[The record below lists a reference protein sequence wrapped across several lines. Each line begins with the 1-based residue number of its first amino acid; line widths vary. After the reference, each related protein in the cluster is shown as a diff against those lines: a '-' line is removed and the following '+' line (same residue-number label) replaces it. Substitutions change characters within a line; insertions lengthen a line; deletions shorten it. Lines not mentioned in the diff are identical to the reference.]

1 MPLSSTD
8 FYAYSRA
15 TGTPYPEDAE
25 ERADLAPEV
34 YEYRQNQLKGQDEGF
49 NLTNAL
55 GVGAALA
62 GVGAGGYA
70 LSRALGRKVPA
81 TATSTS
87 RAANEGLV
95 RTNLDRVRT
104 EPTFNRVETEVV
116 KPSKT
121 VDTTQNFTPRQY
133 IENQGAV
140 EPDPWYIKTNRVR
153 SPRAQVERPQAQLLL
168 PGMTELEESLEGSTY
183 SKYFTNK
190 PAGSVAAM
198 ATQSA
203 REQITKAEDQLNRTN
218 PESESYISRLRSMRE
233 TKSEQAQDLAN
244 SVLRALQAG
253 TEQEHYA
260 LDTRQEDVLATHSQE
275 ALDRAKQG
283 MPAPKPAAISKD
295 WSNKL
300 FNQNGMLRDDVLLN
314 VIGDANVLPLDI
326 SKALLESSSV
336 NPRDS
341 FKGRPYKNIQQTQ
354 GRYDPK
360 AVFAATKHIRENLLT
375 EDYQDTIKN
384 YLITGNIQ
392 PLQSRGFGYTT
403 QSPTR
408 TQLLVISK
416 GKEGEPKFQA
426 KVAAPA
432 RYSRSDLE
440 PLFQDKTTGEM
451 VTAQQLAA
459 NVAKFNSEAAEAG
472 TGYGAE
478 IGQAVAFVPREPIAP
493 FGSLPG
499 VSASGPIKNKNT
511 GVDYAIGGIKE
522 YGSTPGAED
531 FSGANPLPT
540 YSTTQEYLDAEHIGV
555 TKYGKLY
562 AKVKPVS
569 LSTSPYS
576 NRMNMDYGNIFHKN
590 PISGQ
595 PWSSEQD
602 VAQFVH
608 NMHSNF
614 NAKVATASER
624 QYGTDLFHEPF
635 LVTLHGTDEKGRTR
649 QTLLDPYE
657 PVGSQGTLA
666 SQMQDALLQKGIIQ
680 EVHTEEGA
688 SYLRQA
694 RYDVPI
700 PEGERTPVLGFGDI
714 GKHQQTIGKG
724 TANHYE
730 YLQNVQDLYER
741 QTGNKLADIQVALD
755 LAKTNAGP
763 YLGGPSSNPFLNRA
777 LTTANTLTQISEPTR
792 LRMREPG
799 QGESAAERYG
809 VGTRA
814 MTPPS
819 EAERAATAARESRTL
834 SFLEQNPEMMARL
847 YPEKTAGLAAKQQ
860 LAKRQG
866 QKVAPANEWA
876 DTRNV
881 SASEA
886 QALYE
891 GSKGLSEYEESQ
903 IYPEA
908 TARPEE
914 PVERRQQTYTP
925 AFEDIAVQG
934 PGLSLTR
941 AEARAVQRPGGDL
954 SQQIQGRA
962 LEQARE
968 RGRMARAAALS
979 PAGTVERGALRVSP
993 GTYLETG
1000 LGGLTESEVISRY
1013 GRTSSQLAQEAN
1025 RAMYQAARQQG
1036 LPSMPASIRTQV
1048 PRPGMNSPTGGVTQP
1063 FIPGILETSP
1073 KITPGYAD
1081 ELASYMAKRAPSR
1094 MEQSIRQNVA
1104 QSKQARLASDFPNA
1118 FKAAIQKQ
1126 LRLPIF

>member
-1 MPLSSTD
+1 
-8 FYAYSRA
+8 
-15 TGTPYPEDAE
+15 
-25 ERADLAPEV
+25 
-34 YEYRQNQLKGQDEGF
+34 
-49 NLTNAL
+49 
-55 GVGAALA
+55 LA

-95 RTNLDRVRT
+95 RTNLDRVRN
-104 EPTFNRVETEVV
+104 EPGFNQVETEVV

-121 VDTTQNFTPRQY
+121 VDTAQNFTPRQY

-153 SPRAQVERPQAQLLL
+153 SPRTQVERPQAQLLL

-244 SVLRALQAG
+244 SALRALQAG
-253 TEQEHYA
+253 AEQEHYA
-260 LDTRQEDVLATHSQE
+260 LDTHQEDVLATNSQE

-283 MPAPKPAAISKD
+283 MPAPKPAGISKD

-300 FNQNGMLRDDVLLN
+300 FNQNGMLREDVLSN
-314 VIGDANVLPLDI
+314 VIGDTNVLPSHI

-336 NPRDS
+336 NP
-341 FKGRPYKNIQQTQ
+341 Q
-354 GRYDPK
+354 GIYNPQ

-384 YLITGNIQ
+384 YLITGDIQ
-392 PLQSRGFGYTT
+392 QLQSRGFGYTT
-403 QSPTR
+403 QSPAG
-408 TQLLVISK
+408 TQLLVVSK
-416 GKEGEPKFQA
+416 GEGGEPKFQA

-440 PLFQDKTTGEM
+440 PLFQDKDTGEM

-459 NVAKFNSEAAEAG
+459 NIAKRNPEAAEAG

-499 VSASGPIKNKNT
+499 VSASGPIKNKNA

-555 TKYGKLY
+555 NKFGKLY

-614 NAKVATASER
+614 NTKVATASER

-680 EVHTEEGA
+680 EVRTEEGA
-688 SYLRQA
+688 SYLRQT

-700 PEGERTPVLGFGDI
+700 PEGEITPVLGFGDI
-714 GKHQQTIGKG
+714 GKHQQTTGKG

-730 YLQNVQDLYER
+730 YLQNVQNLYER
-741 QTGNKLADIQVALD
+741 QTGSKLADIQVALD

-814 MTPPS
+814 VAPPS

-834 SFLEQNPEMMARL
+834 SFLEQNPEMMTRL
-847 YPEKTAGLAAKQQ
+847 YPEKAAGLAAKQQ

-891 GSKGLSEYEESQ
+891 GSKGLSGYEESQ

-941 AEARAVQRPGGDL
+941 AEAKAVQRPGGEL
-954 SQQIQGRA
+954 SQKIQGRA

-979 PAGTVERGALRVSP
+979 PGHAVERGAMAIAP

-1048 PRPGMNSPTGGVTQP
+1048 PKPGMNSPTGGVTQP

-1081 ELASYMAKRAPSR
+1081 ELAAYMAKRAPSR
-1094 MEQSIRQNVA
+1094 MEQNIRQNVA
-1104 QSKQARLASDFPNA
+1104 QSKQARLASDFPTK

>member
-1 MPLSSTD
+1 MPLSPTD

-25 ERADLAPEV
+25 ERAQIAPDV

-95 RTNLDRVRT
+95 RTNLDRVRN
-104 EPTFNRVETEVV
+104 EPDFNQVETEVV

-121 VDTTQNFTPRQY
+121 VDTAQNFTPRQY

-140 EPDPWYIKTNRVR
+140 EPDPWYIKTNRT
-153 SPRAQVERPQAQLLL
+153 QVEQPQAQPLL

-203 REQITKAEDQLNRTN
+203 REQITRAEDKLNRTN
-218 PESESYISRLRSMRE
+218 PESESYISRLRSMRAN
-233 TKSEQAQDLAN
+233 KSEQAQDLAN
-244 SVLRALQAG
+244 NALRALQAG

-260 LDTRQEDVLATHSQE
+260 LDTHQEDVLATHSQE
-275 ALDRAKQG
+275 AQEALDRAKQG
-283 MPAPKPAAISKD
+283 RPAPKPAGISKD

-360 AVFAATKHIRENLLT
+360 AVFAATKHIRNLLT

-384 YLITGNIQ
+384 YLITGDIQ
-392 PLQSRGFGYTT
+392 PLQSRGFGYTA
-403 QSPTR
+403 QSPSA
-408 TQLLVISK
+408 TQLLIVSK

-440 PLFQDKTTGEM
+440 PVFQDKDTGEI

-459 NVAKFNSEAAEAG
+459 NIAKRNPEAAEAG

-493 FGSLPG
+493 FGALPG
-499 VSASGPIKNKNT
+499 VSASGPEKYKNA
-511 GVDYAIGGIKE
+511 GVGYAIGGIKE
-522 YGSTPGAED
+522 YGSTAGAED

-614 NAKVATASER
+614 NAKIAAASER

-635 LVTLHGTDEKGRTR
+635 LVTLQGTDEKGRTR

-666 SQMQDALLQKGIIQ
+666 SQMQDALLQKGVIQ
-680 EVHTEEGA
+680 EVRTEEGA
-688 SYLRQA
+688 SYLRQT
-694 RYDVPI
+694 RYDVPTL
-700 PEGERTPVLGFGDI
+700 EGERTPVLSFGDI
-714 GKHQQTIGKG
+714 GKHQQTTGKG

-755 LAKTNAGP
+755 LVKTNAGP

-814 MTPPS
+814 IVPPS

-881 SASEA
+881 AASEA

-914 PVERRQQTYTP
+914 PIEKRQQTYTP

-979 PAGTVERGALRVSP
+979 PGRAVERGAMAIAP
-993 GTYLETG
+993 GTHLQTG

-1048 PRPGMNSPTGGVTQP
+1048 PKPGMNSPTGGVTQP
-1063 FIPGILETSP
+1063 FIPGILETNP

-1081 ELASYMAKRAPSR
+1081 ELAAYMAKHAPSR
-1094 MEQSIRQNVA
+1094 MEQNIRQNVA
-1104 QSKQARLASDFPNA
+1104 QSKQARLASNFPTY
-1118 FKAAIQKQ
+1118 FKWAPIQKQ
-1126 LRLPIF
+1126 LRLPVF

>member
-1 MPLSSTD
+1 M
-8 FYAYSRA
+8 
-15 TGTPYPEDAE
+15 
-25 ERADLAPEV
+25 APEV
-34 YEYRQNQLKGQDEGF
+34 YEYRQNQLKRQDEEF

-70 LSRALGRKVPA
+70 LSRTLGRKVPA

-87 RAANEGLV
+87 RSANEGLV

-121 VDTTQNFTPRQY
+121 VDTAQNFTPRQY
-133 IENQGAV
+133 IENQGSI

-153 SPRAQVERPQAQLLL
+153 SPRTRVERPQAQFLL

-183 SKYFTNK
+183 NKYFTNK

-203 REQITKAEDQLNRTN
+203 REQIARAEDQLNRTN
-218 PESESYISRLRSMRE
+218 PESESYISRLRSMRD

-244 SVLRALQAG
+244 NALQALQAG
-253 TEQEHYA
+253 AEQEHYA
-260 LDTRQEDVLATHSQE
+260 LDTHQEDVLATNSQE

-283 MPAPKPAAISKD
+283 MPAPKPAGISKD

-300 FNQNGMLRDDVLLN
+300 FNQNGMLREDILSN
-314 VIGDANVLPLDI
+314 VIGDTNVLPSYI

-336 NPRDS
+336 NP
-341 FKGRPYKNIQQTQ
+341 Q
-354 GRYDPK
+354 GIYNPQ

-384 YLITGNIQ
+384 YLITGDIQ
-392 PLQSRGFGYTT
+392 QLQSRGFGYTT
-403 QSPTR
+403 QSPAG
-408 TQLLVISK
+408 TQLLVVSK
-416 GKEGEPKFQA
+416 GEGGEPKFQA

-522 YGSTPGAED
+522 YGSTPGAAD

-540 YSTTQEYLDAEHIGV
+540 YSTTQEYLDAGHIGE

-569 LSTSPYS
+569 LSTSSYS

-694 RYDVPI
+694 RYDVPTL
-700 PEGERTPVLGFGDI
+700 EGERTPVLGFGDI
-714 GKHQQTIGKG
+714 GKHQQTTGKG

-814 MTPPS
+814 IAPPS

-847 YPEKTAGLAAKQQ
+847 YPEKAAGLAAKQQ
-860 LAKRQG
+860 LAKQQG

-876 DTRNV
+876 DIRNV
-881 SASEA
+881 AASEA

-891 GSKGLSEYEESQ
+891 GSKGLSGYEESQ

-941 AEARAVQRPGGDL
+941 AEAKAVQRPGGDL

-979 PAGTVERGALRVSP
+979 PGRAVERGAMAIAP

-1048 PRPGMNSPTGGVTQP
+1048 PKPGMNSPTGGVIQP

-1081 ELASYMAKRAPSR
+1081 ELAAYMAKRAPSR
-1094 MEQSIRQNVA
+1094 MEQNIRQNVA

-1118 FKAAIQKQ
+1118 FKASMQKQ

>member
-1 MPLSSTD
+1 MALSPLD

-15 TGTPYPEDAE
+15 TGTPVPEDAE

-104 EPTFNRVETEVV
+104 EPTFNQVETEVV

-121 VDTTQNFTPRQY
+121 VDTAQNFTPRQY
-133 IENQGAV
+133 IENQGAI

-153 SPRAQVERPQAQLLL
+153 SPRTQVERPQAQLLL

-203 REQITKAEDQLNRTN
+203 REQIAKAEDQLNRTN

-244 SVLRALQAG
+244 SALRALQAG
-253 TEQEHYA
+253 AEQEHYA
-260 LDTRQEDVLATHSQE
+260 LDTHQEDVLATNSQE

-283 MPAPKPAAISKD
+283 MPAPKPAGISKD

-300 FNQNGMLRDDVLLN
+300 FNQNGMLREDVLSN
-314 VIGDANVLPLDI
+314 VIGDTNVLPSHI

-336 NPRDS
+336 NP
-341 FKGRPYKNIQQTQ
+341 Q
-354 GRYDPK
+354 GIYNPQ

-384 YLITGNIQ
+384 YLITGDIQ
-392 PLQSRGFGYTT
+392 QLQSRGFGYTT
-403 QSPTR
+403 QSPAG
-408 TQLLVISK
+408 TQLLVVSK
-416 GKEGEPKFQA
+416 GEGGEPKFQA

-440 PLFQDKTTGEM
+440 PLFQDKDTGEM

-459 NVAKFNSEAAEAG
+459 NIAKRNPEAAEAG

-499 VSASGPIKNKNT
+499 VSASGPIKNKNA

-555 TKYGKLY
+555 NKFGKLY

-680 EVHTEEGA
+680 EVRTEEGA
-688 SYLRQA
+688 SYLRQT

-714 GKHQQTIGKG
+714 GKHQQTTGKG

-730 YLQNVQDLYER
+730 YLQNVQNLYER
-741 QTGNKLADIQVALD
+741 QTGSKLADIQVALD

-814 MTPPS
+814 MAPPS

-834 SFLEQNPEMMARL
+834 SFLEQNPEMMTRL
-847 YPEKTAGLAAKQQ
+847 YPEKAAGLAAKQQ
-860 LAKRQG
+860 LAKQQG

-876 DTRNV
+876 DIRNV
-881 SASEA
+881 AASEA

-891 GSKGLSEYEESQ
+891 GSKGLSGYEESQ

-941 AEARAVQRPGGDL
+941 AEAKAVQRPGGEL
-954 SQQIQGRA
+954 SQKIQGRA

-968 RGRMARAAALS
+968 RGRLARAAALS
-979 PAGTVERGALRVSP
+979 PGHAVERGAMAIAP

-1025 RAMYQAARQQG
+1025 RAMYQSARQQG

-1048 PRPGMNSPTGGVTQP
+1048 PKPGMNSPTGGVTQP

-1081 ELASYMAKRAPSR
+1081 ELAAYMAKRVPSR
-1094 MEQSIRQNVA
+1094 MEQNIRQNVA
-1104 QSKQARLASDFPNA
+1104 QSKQARLASDFPNT

>member
-1 MPLSSTD
+1 MALSPVD

-15 TGTPYPEDAE
+15 TGAPIPEDAE
-25 ERADLAPEV
+25 ERARMAPEV
-34 YEYRQNQLKGQDEGF
+34 YEYRQNQLKRQDEEF

-70 LSRALGRKVPA
+70 LSRTLGRKVPA

-87 RAANEGLV
+87 RSANEGLV

-121 VDTTQNFTPRQY
+121 VDTAQNFTPRQY
-133 IENQGAV
+133 IENQGSI

-153 SPRAQVERPQAQLLL
+153 SPRTRVERPQAQFLL

-183 SKYFTNK
+183 NKYFTNK

-203 REQITKAEDQLNRTN
+203 REQIARAEDQLNRTN
-218 PESESYISRLRSMRE
+218 PESESYISRLRSMRD

-244 SVLRALQAG
+244 NALQALQAG
-253 TEQEHYA
+253 AEQEHYA
-260 LDTRQEDVLATHSQE
+260 LDTHQEDVLATNSQE

-283 MPAPKPAAISKD
+283 MPAPKPAGISKD

-300 FNQNGMLRDDVLLN
+300 FNQNGMLREDILSN
-314 VIGDANVLPLDI
+314 VIGDTNVLPLYI

-336 NPRDS
+336 NP
-341 FKGRPYKNIQQTQ
+341 Q
-354 GRYDPK
+354 GIYNPQ

-384 YLITGNIQ
+384 YLITGDIQ
-392 PLQSRGFGYTT
+392 QLQSRGFGYTT
-403 QSPTR
+403 QSPAG
-408 TQLLVISK
+408 TQLLVVSK
-416 GKEGEPKFQA
+416 GEGGEPKFQA

-522 YGSTPGAED
+522 YGSTPGAAD

-540 YSTTQEYLDAEHIGV
+540 YSTTQEYLDAGHIGE

-569 LSTSPYS
+569 LSTSSYS

-694 RYDVPI
+694 RYDVPTL
-700 PEGERTPVLGFGDI
+700 EGERTPVLGFGDI
-714 GKHQQTIGKG
+714 GKHQQTTGKG

-814 MTPPS
+814 IAPPS

-847 YPEKTAGLAAKQQ
+847 YPEKAAGLAAKQQ
-860 LAKRQG
+860 LAKQQG

-876 DTRNV
+876 DIRNV
-881 SASEA
+881 AASEA

-891 GSKGLSEYEESQ
+891 GSKGLSGYEESQ

-941 AEARAVQRPGGDL
+941 AEAKAVQRPGGDL

-979 PAGTVERGALRVSP
+979 PGRAVERGAMAIAP

-1048 PRPGMNSPTGGVTQP
+1048 PKPGMNSPTGGVIQP
-1063 FIPGILETSP
+1063 FIPKILETSP

-1081 ELASYMAKRAPSR
+1081 ELAAYMAKRAPSR
-1094 MEQSIRQNVA
+1094 MEQNIRQNVA

-1118 FKAAIQKQ
+1118 FKASMQKQ

>member
-1 MPLSSTD
+1 MALSPTD

-15 TGTPYPEDAE
+15 TGIPFPEDPE
-25 ERADLAPEV
+25 ERVQMAPEV
-34 YEYRQNQLKGQDEGF
+34 LEFRRNQLKSKDENF
-49 NLTNAL
+49 NVTNAL

-70 LSRALGRKVPA
+70 LSRALGRKIP
-81 TATSTS
+81 TNATSTS

-95 RTNLDRVRT
+95 TTNIDRVRT
-104 EPTFNRVETEVV
+104 EFPFDKVETEVV
-116 KPSKT
+116 KPSRT
-121 VDTTQNFTPRQY
+121 VDTVQNFTPREY
-133 IENQGAV
+133 IEKQGSI
-140 EPDPWYIKTNRVR
+140 EPDPWYAEANKAR
-153 SPRAQVERPQAQLLL
+153 SPRTQVERPQSQLLL
-168 PGMTELEESLEGSTY
+168 PGMTDLEELEESLEGSTY
-183 SKYFTNK
+183 SRYFTNK

-203 REQITKAEDQLNRTN
+203 REQIAKAEDQLNRTN
-218 PESESYISRLRSMRE
+218 PESESYISRLRSIRE
-233 TKSEQAQDLAN
+233 NKAEQAQDLATN
-244 SVLRALQAG
+244 TLRALQAG
-253 TEQEHYA
+253 AEQEHYA

-283 MPAPKPAAISKD
+283 MPTPKPAGISKD

-300 FNQNGMLRDDVLLN
+300 FNQNGMLREDVLSN
-314 VIGDANVLPLDI
+314 VIGDGNVLPLNI

-336 NPRDS
+336 NP
-341 FKGRPYKNIQQTQ
+341 Q
-354 GRYDPK
+354 GIYDPK

-384 YLITGNIQ
+384 YLLTGDIQ
-392 PLQSRGFGYTT
+392 PLQSRGFGYSAL
-403 QSPTR
+403 SPEA
-408 TQLLVISK
+408 TQLLIVSK
-416 GKEGEPKFQA
+416 GEKGEPKFQA
-426 KVAAPA
+426 KAAAPA

-440 PLFQDKTTGEM
+440 PVFQDKDTGAI
-451 VTAQQLAA
+451 VTAQELAA
-459 NVAKFNSEAAEAG
+459 NIARRNPNAAEAG

-478 IGQAVAFVPREPIAP
+478 MGQAVAFVPREPIAP
-493 FGSLPG
+493 FGALPG
-499 VSASGPIKNKNT
+499 VSASGTEKYKST
-511 GVDYAIGGIKE
+511 GVGYAIGGIKE

-540 YSTTQEYLDAEHIGV
+540 YSTTQEYLDAGHIGLS
-555 TKYGKLY
+555 KSGKLY

-569 LSTSPYS
+569 LSTSSYS
-576 NRMNMDYGNIFHKN
+576 NRMNQDYGNIFHKN

-602 VAQFVH
+602 IAQFVH

-614 NAKVATASER
+614 NTKIDTASER
-624 QYGTDLFHEPF
+624 QYGTNLFHEPF
-635 LVTLHGTDEKGRTR
+635 LVTLEGTDEKGRTR
-649 QTLLDPYE
+649 QTVLDPFQ
-657 PVGSQGTLA
+657 PIGSQGTLA

-680 EVHTEEGA
+680 EVQTEDGA
-688 SYLRQA
+688 SYLRQT
-694 RYDVPI
+694 RYDIPI

-714 GKHQQTIGKG
+714 GKHQQTTGKG
-724 TANHYE
+724 LANHYE
-730 YLQNVQDLYER
+730 YLENVQNLYEK

-763 YLGGPSSNPFLNRA
+763 YLGGPSSNSFLNRA

-814 MTPPS
+814 MAPPS
-819 EAERAATAARESRTL
+819 EAERATTAARESRTL

-847 YPEKTAGLAAKQQ
+847 YPEKAAGLAAKQQ

-866 QKVAPANEWA
+866 QKVANVNEWA

-891 GSKGLSEYEESQ
+891 GSKGLSGYEESQ

-914 PVERRQQTYTP
+914 PVEKRQQTYTP

-941 AEARAVQRPGGDL
+941 AEARGIQRPGGEL
-954 SQQIQGRA
+954 SQQIQTRS

-968 RGRMARAAALS
+968 RGRMARAASLS
-979 PAGTVERGALRVSP
+979 PGGTVERGALRVSP

-1013 GRTSSQLAQEAN
+1013 GRTSDQLAQEAN
-1025 RAMYQAARQQG
+1025 RIMYQSARQQG
-1036 LPSMPASIRTQV
+1036 LPSMPASIRTTV
-1048 PRPGMNSPTGGVTQP
+1048 PTPGVNRVTGGVAQP
-1063 FIPGILETSP
+1063 FIPGILETNP
-1073 KITPGYAD
+1073 KIIPGYSDTVA
-1081 ELASYMAKRAPSR
+1081 AYYARQAPSKT
-1094 MEQSIRQNVA
+1094 EQNIRQNVA
-1104 QSKQARLASDFPNA
+1104 KSKQARLASDFSNT
-1118 FKAAIQKQ
+1118 FKTAIQKQ

>member
-1 MPLSSTD
+1 MALSPVD

-15 TGTPYPEDAE
+15 TGAPIPEDAE
-25 ERADLAPEV
+25 ERARMAPEV
-34 YEYRQNQLKGQDEGF
+34 YEYRQNQLKRQDEEF

-70 LSRALGRKVPA
+70 LSRTLGRKVPA

-87 RAANEGLV
+87 RSANEGLV

-121 VDTTQNFTPRQY
+121 VDTAQNFTPRQY
-133 IENQGAV
+133 IENQGSI

-153 SPRAQVERPQAQLLL
+153 SPRTRVERPQAQFLL

-183 SKYFTNK
+183 NKYFTNK

-203 REQITKAEDQLNRTN
+203 REQIARAEDQLNRTN
-218 PESESYISRLRSMRE
+218 PESESYISRLRSMRD

-244 SVLRALQAG
+244 NALQALQAG
-253 TEQEHYA
+253 AEQEHYA
-260 LDTRQEDVLATHSQE
+260 LDTHQEDVLATNSQE

-283 MPAPKPAAISKD
+283 MPAPKPAGISKD

-300 FNQNGMLRDDVLLN
+300 FNQNGMLREDILSN
-314 VIGDANVLPLDI
+314 VIGDTNVLPSYI

-336 NPRDS
+336 NP
-341 FKGRPYKNIQQTQ
+341 Q
-354 GRYDPK
+354 GIYNPQ

-384 YLITGNIQ
+384 YLITGDIQ
-392 PLQSRGFGYTT
+392 QLQSRGFGYTT
-403 QSPTR
+403 QSPAG
-408 TQLLVISK
+408 TQLLVVSK
-416 GKEGEPKFQA
+416 GEGGEPKFQA

-522 YGSTPGAED
+522 YGSTPGAAD

-540 YSTTQEYLDAEHIGV
+540 YSTTQEYLDAGHIGE

-569 LSTSPYS
+569 LSTSSYS

-694 RYDVPI
+694 RYDVPTL
-700 PEGERTPVLGFGDI
+700 EGERTPVLGFGDI
-714 GKHQQTIGKG
+714 GKHQQTTGKG

-814 MTPPS
+814 IAPPS

-847 YPEKTAGLAAKQQ
+847 YPEKAAGLAAKQQ
-860 LAKRQG
+860 LAKQQG

-876 DTRNV
+876 DIRNV
-881 SASEA
+881 AASEA

-891 GSKGLSEYEESQ
+891 GSKGLSGYEESQ

-941 AEARAVQRPGGDL
+941 AEAKAVQRPGGDL

-979 PAGTVERGALRVSP
+979 PGRAVERGAMAIAP

-1048 PRPGMNSPTGGVTQP
+1048 PKPGMNSPTGGVIQP

-1081 ELASYMAKRAPSR
+1081 ELAAYMAKRAPSR
-1094 MEQSIRQNVA
+1094 MEQNIRQNVA

-1118 FKAAIQKQ
+1118 FKASMQKQ